1 MTETVRPAGAAGSRA
16 PRDCAPRGRALAPRI
31 LAPRI
36 LAPRILAMGLAAL
49 LAASCSTAPKTTAV
63 YDVRNKAAGFVKL
76 GDSFMAR
83 NVYDQAAKYY
93 EEALEAD
100 QSIDYIEGV
109 ARCHVSIGRAWL
121 AAGDPAKA
129 EREFRDGLEYGRMA
143 ASPGAQALATAG
155 LGEVAWAR
163 GDREGALALFEQAV
177 VIAGKDQAALA
188 IALHDEA
195 TALAGLG
202 RGAEAEAGLAKA
214 ASINAK
220 AGRWSEV
227 GANRYVLASILSKA
241 GRYDEA
247 LAQAGLALE
256 ADRKVEN
263 GPGMAK
269 DLAALA
275 TISQKMDRKQAAF
288 DYWRRSFDTALAS
301 NMPED
306 VRRALVSLVALA
318 GELDRGDDAARYA
331 ALLARLEASMG
342 AAVPSAAPL
351 SPAAQ

>member
-1 MTETVRPAGAAGSRA
+1 MIQNGNPAGVAGRRA
-16 PRDCAPRGRALAPRI
+16 PCHLAHRIVAPRI
-31 LAPRI
+31 LAS
-36 LAPRILAMGLAAL
+36 RILAMGLASLIAV
-49 LAASCSTAPKTTAV
+49 SCSTAPKSTAV
-63 YDVRNKAAGFVKL
+63 YDVRNKAAEFVKL
-76 GDSFMAR
+76 GDSFMSR
-83 NVYDQAAKYY
+83 NIYDQAAKYY

-100 QSIDYIEGV
+100 QSIDYVEGV

-121 AAGDPAKA
+121 AAGDPGKA

-163 GDREGALALFEQAV
+163 GDREGALRLFEQAV
-177 VIAGKDQAALA
+177 ALAGKDQAALA

-195 TALAGLG
+195 TAKAGLG
-202 RGAEAEAGLAKA
+202 RGAEAEDDLERA

-227 GANRYVLASILSKA
+227 GSNRYVLASILSKA
-241 GRYDEA
+241 GRYEEA

-275 TISQKMDRKQAAF
+275 TISQKMERRQEAF

-306 VRRALVSLVALA
+306 VRKALVSLVALA
-318 GELDRGDDAARYA
+318 GELGRSDDAARYA
-331 ALLARLEASMG
+331 ALLAKLEAGMG
-342 AAVPSAAPL
+342 TAPATPATSATGVVPGAGK
-351 SPAAQ
+351 

>member
-1 MTETVRPAGAAGSRA
+1 MIRNLMGASAAGSRV
-16 PRDCAPRGRALAPRI
+16 PRI
-31 LAPRI
+31 LAKRI
-36 LAPRILAMGLAAL
+36 LAKRILALGMVAL
-49 LAASCSTAPKTTAV
+49 LAASCSTAPKNTAV
-63 YDVRNKAAGFVKL
+63 YDVRNKAAEFAKL

-83 NVYDQAAKYY
+83 NIYDQAAKYY

-109 ARCHVSIGRAWL
+109 ARCHVSMGRAWL

-155 LGEVAWAR
+155 LGEVAWVR
-163 GDREGALALFEQAV
+163 GDREGALALFERAV
-177 VIAGKDQAALA
+177 AIAGKDQAALA

-195 TALAGLG
+195 TAKAGLG
-202 RGAEAEAGLAKA
+202 RGAEAEADLERA

-220 AGRWSEV
+220 ASRWSEV

-241 GRYDEA
+241 GRYEEA
-247 LAQAGLALE
+247 LVQAGLALE

-275 TISQKMDRKQAAF
+275 TISQKMERGQEAF
-288 DYWRRSFDTALAS
+288 DFWRRSFDTALAS

-306 VRRALVSLVALA
+306 VRKALVSLVELAKAL
-318 GELDRGDDAARYA
+318 GRSDDEARYA
-331 ALLARLEASMG
+331 TLLARLDASMG
-342 AAVPSAAPL
+342 AAAPSTAPQ

>member
-1 MTETVRPAGAAGSRA
+1 M
-16 PRDCAPRGRALAPRI
+16 PRILAPRI

-36 LAPRILAMGLAAL
+36 LAPRILALGLAAL
-49 LAASCSTAPKTTAV
+49 VAASCSTAPKNTAV
-63 YDVRNKAAGFVKL
+63 YDIRNKAAEFVKL

-83 NVYDQAAKYY
+83 NIYDQAANYY

-100 QSIDYIEGV
+100 QSIDYVEGV

-121 AAGDPAKA
+121 AAGDPGRA

-143 ASPGAQALATAG
+143 GAPGAQALATAG

-163 GDREGALALFEQAV
+163 GDREGALALFQQAV
-177 VIAGKDQAALA
+177 VLAGKDQAALA

-202 RGAEAEAGLAKA
+202 RGAEAEAGLTKA

-241 GRYDEA
+241 GRYEDA
-247 LAQAGLALE
+247 LVQAALALE

-275 TISQKMDRKQAAF
+275 TISQKMERKQEAF

-301 NMPED
+301 NLPED
-306 VRRALVSLVALA
+306 VRKALVALGA
-318 GELDRGDDAARYA
+318 LAKELGREDDAARYA
-331 ALLARLEASMG
+331 ALLAKLEASLG
-342 AAVPSAAPL
+342 TA
-351 SPAAQ
+351 PAAGK

>member
-1 MTETVRPAGAAGSRA
+1 MKRTVDQAGPAGSRA
-16 PRDCAPRGRALAPRI
+16 PCGRAPRTRARACGAFMPRI

-36 LAPRILAMGLAAL
+36 LALGLAAL
-49 LAASCSTAPKTTAV
+49 VAASCSTAPKNTAV
-63 YDVRNKAAGFVKL
+63 YDIRNKAAEFVKL

-83 NVYDQAAKYY
+83 NIYDQAANYY

-100 QSIDYIEGV
+100 QSIDYVEGV

-121 AAGDPAKA
+121 AAGDPGRA

-143 ASPGAQALATAG
+143 GAPGAQALATAG

-163 GDREGALALFEQAV
+163 GDREGALALFQQAV
-177 VIAGKDQAALA
+177 VLAGKDQAALA

-202 RGAEAEAGLAKA
+202 RGADAEAGLTKA

-241 GRYDEA
+241 GRYEDA
-247 LAQAGLALE
+247 LVQAALALE

-275 TISQKMDRKQAAF
+275 TISQKMERKQEAF

-301 NMPED
+301 NLPED
-306 VRRALVSLVALA
+306 VRKALVALGA
-318 GELDRGDDAARYA
+318 LAKELGREDDAARYA
-331 ALLARLEASMG
+331 ALLAKLEASLG
-342 AAVPSAAPL
+342 AA
-351 SPAAQ
+351 PAAGK